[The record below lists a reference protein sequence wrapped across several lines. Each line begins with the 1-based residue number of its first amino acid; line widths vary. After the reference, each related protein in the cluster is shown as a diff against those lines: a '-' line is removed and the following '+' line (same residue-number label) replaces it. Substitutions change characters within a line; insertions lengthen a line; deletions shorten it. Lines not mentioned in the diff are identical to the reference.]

1 MERAEDMHLPPLNI
15 EVTLGE
21 MSPSE
26 FDFYESMYKQT
37 KTKFD
42 TYVDQG
48 VLLNNYAH
56 VFDLIMRLR
65 QAVDHPYLIVH
76 GMHNDADMS
85 YGDKKDLIPSKSRK
99 TDPKL
104 KMCHLCQE
112 MVTSTKELKMS
123 NCGHGFHDDCIRE
136 YLQDAPEMPSG
147 GIGCPTCFTSLSID
161 LKDLG
166 SQEDEDDS
174 SKSSDEDDDFENDST
189 DRSYAPSNASLTN
202 SAINKNKFMDL
213 IDVDKFESS
222 TKIETLLKEIKEIDE
237 NNPDHK
243 ILVFSQ
249 FIKML
254 DLIEF
259 RLKQEYVSCVKL
271 TGSLT
276 IQQRNNII
284 TDFTVNDEGT
294 KVLLIS
300 TKAGGEGLNL
310 QRANHVFVM
319 DPWWNPAVEFQA
331 IQRAH
336 RIGQTR
342 PVIAK
347 RFIVKNTIEE
357 KIIELQNKKQAV
369 FEATVGKDTTS
380 WGKLSAEDL
389 KFLFT

>member
-1 MERAEDMHLPPLNI
+1 MERAEDMHLPSLTI
-15 EVTLGE
+15 EVTIGE
-21 MSPSE
+21 MTPSE

-76 GMHNDADMS
+76 GLHNDDDMT

-99 TDPKL
+99 EDPNL

-112 MVTSTKELKMS
+112 MVTSKKELAMS
-123 NCGHGFHDDCIRE
+123 NCGHGFHYDCIRE

-166 SQEDEDDS
+166 SQEDEDS
-174 SKSSDEDDDFENDST
+174 SNSSDEEDLDSQST
-189 DRSYAPSNASLTN
+189 DKTYQSTTALTGK
-202 SAINKNKFMDL
+202 AVDRNKFMDL

-222 TKIETLLKEIKEIDE
+222 TKIETLLKEIKKIDE
-237 NNPDHK
+237 ENPDHK

-249 FIKML
+249 FIRML

-259 RLKQEYVSCVKL
+259 RLKQEYVACVKL

-342 PVIAK
+342 PVIAQ

>member
-1 MERAEDMHLPPLNI
+1 MRLPPLNI
-15 EVTLGE
+15 TIEISKMT
-21 MSPSE
+21 PSE
-26 FDFYESMYKQT
+26 FDFYESMFKQT

-76 GMHNDADMS
+76 GLRNESELS
-85 YGDKKDLIPSKSRK
+85 YGDQKDLIPSKSRK
-99 TDPKL
+99 TDPNS

-112 MVTSTKELKMS
+112 MVSSLKELAIS
-123 NCGHGFHDDCIRE
+123 SCGHGFHYDCIRE

-147 GIGCPTCFTSLSID
+147 GIGCPTCFSSLSID
-161 LKDLG
+161 LKNLG
-166 SQEDEDDS
+166 SPEDDDSS
-174 SKSSDEDDDFENDST
+174 SKSSDEEEEDDSEPQSQNYSS
-189 DRSYAPSNASLTN
+189 RSSSLGLTKGVM
-202 SAINKNKFMDL
+202 AKNKFMDL

-222 TKIETLLKEIKEIDE
+222 SKIEALLKEIKRIEED
-237 NNPDHK
+237 NPDHK
-243 ILVFSQ
+243 VLVFSQ
-249 FIKML
+249 FIRML

-259 RLKQEYVSCVKL
+259 RLKQEYVACVKL

-284 TDFTVNDEGT
+284 TDFTLNDEGT

-342 PVIAK
+342 PVTAK
-347 RFIVKNTIEE
+347 RFIVKDTIEE

-369 FEATVGKDTTS
+369 FEATVGKDNSS

>member
-1 MERAEDMHLPPLNI
+1 MHLPSLTIKVN
-15 EVTLGE
+15 VGE
-21 MSPSE
+21 MTPSE

-37 KTKFD
+37 KTQFD

-76 GMHNDADMS
+76 GLRNDTDLS
-85 YGDKKDLIPSKSRK
+85 YGDKNDLIPSKSRK
-99 TDPKL
+99 ADPNL

-112 MVTSTKELKMS
+112 MVTSRKELAMS
-123 NCGHGFHDDCIRE
+123 DCGHGFHYECIKE
-136 YLQDAPEMPSG
+136 YLQDAPEMPCG
-147 GIGCPTCFTSLSID
+147 GIGCPTCFKSLSID
-161 LKDLG
+161 LKDLA
-166 SQEDEDDS
+166 SQDEDDS
-174 SKSSDEDDDFENDST
+174 SKSSDDEDDDFDNQSSEKSSFRNT
-189 DRSYAPSNASLTN
+189 ASLTRD
-202 SAINKNKFMDL
+202 AVNKNKFMDL

-222 TKIETLLKEIKEIDE
+222 TKIETLLKEIKKIDE
-237 NNPDHK
+237 TNPDHK

-249 FIKML
+249 FIRML
-254 DLIEF
+254 DLVEF
-259 RLKQEYVSCVKL
+259 RLKQEYLACVKL

-284 TDFTVNDEGT
+284 TDFTFNDEGT

-342 PVIAK
+342 PVIAQ

-369 FEATVGKDTTS
+369 FEATVGKDTNS

>member
-1 MERAEDMHLPPLNI
+1 MHLPSLTTTI
-15 EVTLGE
+15 VIAE
-21 MSPSE
+21 MTPSE

-37 KTKFD
+37 KTQFD

-76 GMHNDADMS
+76 GLHNES
-85 YGDKKDLIPSKSRK
+85 ELKYGEKNDLIPSKSRK
-99 TDPKL
+99 VNPNM

-112 MVTSTKELKMS
+112 MVTSTKELAMS
-123 NCGHGFHDDCIRE
+123 NCGHGFHYDCIKE

-147 GIGCPTCFTSLSID
+147 GIGCPTCFSSLSID
-161 LKDLG
+161 LKDIA
-166 SQEDEDDS
+166 SMEEEDSS
-174 SKSSDEDDDFENDST
+174 SKSSDDEDELDSQYSENSSS
-189 DRSYAPSNASLTN
+189 RNSALSLTR
-202 SAINKNKFMDL
+202 SVTAKNKFMDL
-213 IDVDKFESS
+213 IDVDKFASS
-222 TKIETLLKEIKEIDE
+222 TKIEALVKDIKEIE
-237 NNPDHK
+237 EKNSDHK

-249 FIKML
+249 FIRML

-259 RLKQEYVSCVKL
+259 RLKQEYVACIKL
-271 TGSLT
+271 TGSLS

-284 TDFTVNDEGT
+284 TDFTSNDHGT

-342 PVIAK
+342 PVTAK
-347 RFIVKNTIEE
+347 RFIVKDTIEE
-357 KIIELQNKKQAV
+357 KIIELQNKKHAV
-369 FEATVGKDTTS
+369 FEATVGKDTNS